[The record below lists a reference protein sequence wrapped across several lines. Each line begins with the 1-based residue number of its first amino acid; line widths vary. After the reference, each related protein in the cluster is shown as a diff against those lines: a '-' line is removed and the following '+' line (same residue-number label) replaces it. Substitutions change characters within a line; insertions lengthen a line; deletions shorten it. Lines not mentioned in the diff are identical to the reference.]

1 MPPSVVLDTSVLFP
15 MTLRDTLL
23 RCAEEHLFEPRWSPD
38 ILDELRRSL
47 IRDARAE
54 ERDVARL
61 IAFMTTSFPRALT
74 VNYHHRVDQ
83 MTNHPKDRHI
93 LAAAV
98 HVDATIIVTSNLR
111 HFPAEILGP
120 YQITAWSPD
129 AFLCDLATTDPP
141 TMFKLLRQQA
151 ADLIAPPVSI
161 GELLTSLEQTAPVF
175 ASLMRRHLLL
185 DSL

>member
-23 RCAEEHLFEPRWSPD
+23 RAAEENLFEPRWSPD

-61 IAFMTTSFPRALT
+61 IAFMTSSFPRALT
-74 VNYHHRVDQ
+74 MSYQHRIEQ
-83 MTNHPKDRHI
+83 MTNHPQDRHV

-98 HVDATIIVTSNLR
+98 HADATIIVTSNLR

-120 YQITAWSPD
+120 YRITAWSPD
-129 AFLCDLATTDPP
+129 AFLCDLVTTDPP
-141 TMFKLLRQQA
+141 TMSKILRQQA
-151 ADLIAPPVSI
+151 TDLIAPPVSVS
-161 GELLTSLEQTAPVF
+161 ELLASLEKTVPTF
-175 ASLMRRHLLL
+175 ARLMRRHHIL
-185 DSL
+185 DAL